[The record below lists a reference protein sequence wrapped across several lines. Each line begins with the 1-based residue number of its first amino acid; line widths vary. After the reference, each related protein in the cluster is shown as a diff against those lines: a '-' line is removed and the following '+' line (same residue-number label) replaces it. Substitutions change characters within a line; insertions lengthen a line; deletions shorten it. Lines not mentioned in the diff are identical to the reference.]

1 MSSKGERYFS
11 GVPVSNDPSRSLPG
25 EVPPGRKELFMQIG
39 AGIILV
45 AIGVGIGVGI
55 SPESPKKLEQKII
68 ALEGELQMS
77 RAKVAELDRTLTYRQ
92 VERPTLKGRLKDSDR
107 RRHETQG
114 RKYAQVLR
122 SVKAQPAAD
131 LMDWFIDQWNG
142 LLDAPQPDDRVG
154 RRAAVL
160 SLLVG
165 GMAENLNPD
174 DYVPW
179 QAEFFLKHKW
189 LGELHFDLDGDGLPA
204 KRTAPNP
211 KDGFANMSVCQIA
224 MALNQSITDVQVM
237 VMSDLHC
244 DRPEARMS
252 VFLQGKTLNDAVN
265 EFIRALRREG
275 FIVVERKKQ
284 GVRLVLIGQ
293 GKRR

>member
-11 GVPVSNDPSRSLPG
+11 GVPVSNDPSQPLPG
-25 EVPPGRKELFMQIG
+25 EVPPGRKQLFMQVG

-45 AIGVGIGVGI
+45 AVGVGFGVVI
-55 SPESPKKLEQKII
+55 SPESPKKLEEKIV
-68 ALEGELQMS
+68 ALQGELQTS
-77 RAKVAELDRTLTYRQ
+77 RAKVAELERSLTYRH
-92 VERPTLKGRLKDSDR
+92 VKRAIANGRLKDEDR

-114 RKYAQVLR
+114 RKYAHALR
-122 SVKAQPAAD
+122 MVKAQPAAD
-131 LMDWFIDQWNG
+131 LMDWFIGQWNG

-174 DYVPW
+174 DFVPW
-179 QAEFFLKHKW
+179 QAEFFLDHKW

-211 KDGFANMSVCQIA
+211 KDGFANTSVCQIA
-224 MALNQSITDVQVM
+224 MALNQSITNAQVM

-244 DRPEARMS
+244 DRPEARIS
-252 VFLQGKTLNDAVN
+252 VFLQGKTLNDALN
-265 EFIRALRREG
+265 EFIVALRREG
-275 FIVVERKKQ
+275 FIVVERKKKS
-284 GVRLVLIGQ
+284 VRLILIGQ
-293 GKRR
+293 GTRR